1 MLYCITSVFSASF
14 FRSDPRIRIEANLKN
29 LPLACYYYHRPLL
42 FTTISLNLVP
52 VSPTMIQP
60 LIINTLCLV
69 DYLFDAIF
77 KRIWNIRRKANLQQ
91 DTNLKNHKSAEKSYP
106 DLCTWILQSSQSGLA
121 YTFDALTLKKCI
133 MGINLILSLQNQN
146 FDVTIYHTMI
156 FLIFSTLWNII
167 HSSQM

>member
-1 MLYCITSVFSASF
+1 MV
-14 FRSDPRIRIEANLKN
+14 
-29 LPLACYYYHRPLL
+29 CYYYYRPLL

-52 VSPTMIQP
+52 ASPSMSQP

-69 DYLFDAIF
+69 NYLLDAIF

-121 YTFDALTLKKCI
+121 YTFDALMLRKCI
-133 MGINLILSLQNQN
+133 MGTKPLILSFQNQN
-146 FDVTIYHTMI
+146 FDVIIYHTMI
-156 FLIFSTLWNII
+156 FLSFSTLWNII